1 MKKVLL
7 FCVVLL
13 CLGSFAYAQE
23 DYEVAEVAGVPI
35 YFSQVDRAA
44 QGLNKYLRENFMMS
58 ENWRLEYIRKHI
70 ANIALA
76 KRAYRRLGT
85 GSDTAVFGMHFSQQR
100 AFADKL
106 RQARLSQ
113 VKVTEADYKSYYEK
127 NKDNYKVSERLK
139 VSYLKLEDEKTKPE
153 AEMSKVEHWISKD
166 MAFEAGIEGLK
177 EGIPAEVF
185 SLEAGQTSEPIEGEG
200 AYYIIRVDEKEDAY
214 IRPYEEVKSSVE
226 FAATRKKKDDAI
238 SDLTSET
245 FLQENVTIFEDRIL
259 EQMRTEQA
267 ASEQN

>member
-1 MKKVLL
+1 MRKVLL
-7 FCVVLL
+7 FCIVLL
-13 CLGSFAYAQE
+13 CCSVFAHAQE
-23 DYEVAEVAGVPI
+23 DYVVAEVAGVPI

-58 ENWRLEYIRKHI
+58 ENWRLDYIRKHI

-100 AFADKL
+100 AFAEKL

-113 VKVTEADYKSYYEK
+113 VKVTEADYKRYYEN
-127 NKDNYKVSERLK
+127 NKDNYRV
-139 VSYLKLEDEKTKPE
+139 EDMDEDGMPIPKEPPE
-153 AEMSKVEHWISKD
+153 
-166 MAFEAGIEGLK
+166 
-177 EGIPAEVF
+177 
-185 SLEAGQTSEPIEGEG
+185 
-200 AYYIIRVDEKEDAY
+200 Y
-214 IRPYEEVKSSVE
+214 RPYEEVKSSVE

-259 EQMRTEQA
+259 ERMRAEKA
-267 ASEQN
+267 ALDQN